1 MTYVWEQDMSIEN
14 REQQVDQLLRGI
26 YRMCVNRDDCKD
38 CPFYITKCTFGEPR
52 PSTWFDE
59 ETIGNKFSPNYLK
72 FTDRDIVITAKEE
85 ASVPVQE
92 EVQVASQAEAKAEAQ
107 PEQEKA
113 AATWPALQPAPESA
127 PSADSQPAPTP
138 VLQPVVQQ
146 AVNDD
151 ADGTWLVSTTMGSV
165 FTKYVFICSKCG
177 YRKESMFSFTP
188 MTNCPECEKRK
199 AGII

>member
-1 MTYVWEQDMSIEN
+1 MSIEN

-26 YRMCVNRDDCKD
+26 YRMCVNRDDCRD
-38 CPFYITKCTFGEPR
+38 CPFYITKCSFGEPR

-72 FTDRDIVITAKEE
+72 FTDKDIVITAKEE
-85 ASVPVQE
+85 ASEPAKE
-92 EVQVASQAEAKAEAQ
+92 EAKPAAEAPQAPQAEAQ
-107 PEQEKA
+107 PEPEKT
-113 AATWPALQPAPESA
+113 AATWPTLQPAPESA

-199 AGII
+199 AGIV

>member
-1 MTYVWEQDMSIEN
+1 MSIEN

-26 YRMCVNRDDCKD
+26 YRMCVNRDDCRD
-38 CPFYITKCTFGEPR
+38 CPFYITKCSFGEPR

-72 FTDRDIVITAKEE
+72 FTDKDIVIKVKEEASEPAKEE
-85 ASVPVQE
+85 AKP
-92 EVQVASQAEAKAEAQ
+92 AAEAPQAPQAEAQ
-107 PEQEKA
+107 PEPEKT
-113 AATWPALQPAPESA
+113 AATWPTLQPAPESS
-127 PSADSQPAPTP
+127 PSSDSQPAPTP

-199 AGII
+199 AGIV

>member
-1 MTYVWEQDMSIEN
+1 MSTEN

-59 ETIGNKFSPNYLK
+59 ETISNKFSPNYLK
-72 FTDRDIVITAKEE
+72 FTDKDIVIKAKEE
-85 ASVPVQE
+85 ASEPAQE
-92 EVQVASQAEAKAEAQ
+92 EAQAAPQAESNEEAKAEAK

-113 AATWPALQPAPESA
+113 AATWPTLQPAPESA
-127 PSADSQPAPTP
+127 PSADSQPAPAP

-188 MTNCPECEKRK
+188 MTNCPE
-199 AGII
+199 